1 MILVWFVIVPAVGG
15 ILAWLSGYVSPRWP
29 KWVSL
34 ASLAITLV
42 LVIAFWVGQATAV
55 DFSRQGSFL
64 AEIDVPW
71 IPQLGLGIGFHLGM
85 DGLSLLLVAL
95 AALMGVAAVLSA
107 WTEIE
112 ARTGLFYLSLN
123 AVLTGIIGVFM
134 ALDMFLFYFFWEM
147 MLIPMYFIIALWGHE
162 NRVYAS
168 LKFLLYTQ
176 ASGVLMLVSIL
187 ALAFLHQQA
196 TGVLTFNYNLL
207 LGTPVPDGIAPWLM
221 LGFFAAFAVKLPAV
235 PLHNWLPDA
244 HTEAPTAGSVI
255 LAALLLKT
263 GAYGLIRF
271 VVPFFPN
278 AAFDFSGV
286 AMALGVIGII
296 YGAFMAFAQTDLK
309 RLVAYTSV
317 SHMGFVLLGVFA
329 WNELALQGAVMQ
341 VLAHGVSTGALFII
355 VGALQERIHTRD
367 MDRMGGLWTAAPKM
381 GAVALVFSLGALGL
395 PGLGNF
401 VAEFLVLIGTYQVN
415 IAAAVLGAIGIVVAT
430 VYALWIMQ
438 RAFHGPN
445 VYDWRIPDLNARE
458 MLTLG
463 VLIVVLVW
471 LGLYPQPVFDA
482 AGQA

>member
-1 MILVWFVIVPAVGG
+1 
-15 ILAWLSGYVSPRWP
+15 
-29 KWVSL
+29 
-34 ASLAITLV
+34 
-42 LVIAFWVGQATAV
+42 
-55 DFSRQGSFL
+55 
-64 AEIDVPW
+64 
-71 IPQLGLGIGFHLGM
+71 
-85 DGLSLLLVAL
+85 
-95 AALMGVAAVLSA
+95 
-107 WTEIE
+107 
-112 ARTGLFYLSLN
+112 
-123 AVLTGIIGVFM
+123 
-134 ALDMFLFYFFWEM
+134 
-147 MLIPMYFIIALWGHE
+147 
-162 NRVYAS
+162 
-168 LKFLLYTQ
+168 
-176 ASGVLMLVSIL
+176 
-187 ALAFLHQQA
+187 
-196 TGVLTFNYNLL
+196 
-207 LGTPVPDGIAPWLM
+207 
-221 LGFFAAFAVKLPAV
+221 
-235 PLHNWLPDA
+235 
-244 HTEAPTAGSVI
+244 
-255 LAALLLKT
+255 
-263 GAYGLIRF
+263 
-271 VVPFFPN
+271 
-278 AAFDFSGV
+278 
-286 AMALGVIGII
+286 
-296 YGAFMAFAQTDLK
+296 MAFAQTDLK

-482 AGQA
+482 AGQAFNHLQPGVSAAPLATETNVDGAVAFVSIVIPAKAGIQKARSNIRRWIPAFAGMTVSGAISDHLGTLHWDKPPALPISPHAAGGWAFAGDGGGP